1 MNREGTSPSLTPAA
15 DRFLPPPVI
24 DKDTNECRR
33 WSCYNSAVLKAA
45 AVAAAEARSRGNE
58 LGEERGEVTG

>member
-24 DKDTNECRR
+24 DKDANECRHR
-33 WSCYNSAVLKAA
+33 ACYNSAVLKAA
-45 AVAAAEARSRGNE
+45 AVAAAARSQGNE